1 MVWCVVTEATTDV
14 VLQSIAGWGIGPHLP
29 PVERLEIAALGP
41 ALSTQK
47 LIGVLQ
53 AMVETGACEVDDAA
67 ALEVAHLDAMAEALL
82 LEDMLLQAADVLDEA
97 GIAWRVLKGS
107 ALAHLV
113 HPDPAQRCFGDIDLL
128 IRGEEIL
135 EAVDALTR
143 AGASR
148 AQPALSETFDRRF
161 SKSVTLH
168 WRNRTELDI
177 HRTLA
182 PGPFGL
188 RVDAEDLFAQPRTFT
203 LAGRPL
209 LTLNP
214 EMHLLHGAIHVALGD
229 VVPRFGNVRDIALLL
244 NVPNLDAD
252 RVRDVA
258 RSWGCELPLAL
269 GLRAAGDIGADGH
282 PLVTWARGF
291 SASAPDLQLLAVYR
305 HKANRFRAQ
314 AWATLRVLP
323 WRDKPIYA
331 KSLLRRGKD

>member
-1 MVWCVVTEATTDV
+1 MLCVVTDESTEV
-14 VLQSIAGWGIGPHLP
+14 VLRSIAGWGIGPHLP
-29 PVERLEIAALGP
+29 PVEPIDIEAMGP
-41 ALSTQK
+41 ALSSQK

-53 AMVETGACEVDDAA
+53 AMVETGACEVDDSA
-67 ALEVAHLDAMAEALL
+67 ALEVAHLDAMAESLL
-82 LEDMLLQAADVLDEA
+82 LEDMLLQAAAVLDEA

-113 HPDPAQRCFGDIDLL
+113 HPDPAQRTFGDIDLL
-128 IRGEEIL
+128 VRGEEII

-143 AGASR
+143 AGATR

-161 SKSVTLH
+161 SKSVTMR
-168 WRNRTELDI
+168 WRNRTELDV

-188 RVDAEDLFAQPRTFT
+188 RVDTEDLFVDPRTFT

-229 VVPRFGNVRDIALLL
+229 VLPRLGNVRDLALLL
-244 NVPNLDAD
+244 NVPDLDGD
-252 RVRDVA
+252 HVREVA

-291 SASAPDLQLLAVYR
+291 SAPAADLQLLAVYR

-331 KSLLRRGKD
+331 RSLLRRGND

>member
-1 MVWCVVTEATTDV
+1 MTDV
-14 VLQSIAGWGIGPHLP
+14 TDPLLRSIAGWGIGPHLP
-29 PVERLEIAALGP
+29 PVEPVAFAASASSVG
-41 ALSTQK
+41 TEK

-53 AMVETGACEVDDAA
+53 AMVETGACDVDDAA

-97 GIAWRVLKGS
+97 GLSWRVLKGP

-113 HPDPAQRCFGDIDLL
+113 HPDPAQRSFGDIDLL
-128 IRGEEIL
+128 VRGEEII

-148 AQPALSETFDRRF
+148 AQAQLSETFDRRF

-168 WRNRTELDI
+168 WRNKTELDM

-188 RVDAEDLFAQPRTFT
+188 RIDTDDLFADPHTFT

-209 LTLNP
+209 LTLTP

-229 VVPRFGNVRDIALLL
+229 VEPRLGNVRDLALML
-244 NVPNLDAD
+244 NVPSLDDQA
-252 RVRDVA
+252 VRAVA
-258 RSWGCELPLAL
+258 AKWGCELPLAL
-269 GLRAAGDIGADGH
+269 GLRAAGDIGAEKH
-282 PLVTWARGF
+282 PLVTWARSYPP
-291 SASAPDLQLLAVYR
+291 SAGDLQLLAVYR
-305 HKANRFRAQ
+305 QKAGRFRAQ

-323 WRDKPIYA
+323 WRDKPSYA
-331 KSLLRRGKD
+331 KSLLRRGST